1 MDNCKLGRTANK
13 VKQEIMKR
21 KIETDEYELN
31 EQLTTN
37 SQNKKLKYSDY
48 QNENTFNCSTSS
60 TSSSS
65 FSESFNLFS
74 APQYPPQN
82 YFIPYHYRNQS
93 SLTTISNYLI
103 RNSSNNNSRNV
114 QNGIG
119 SFAEENFNFTFY
131 QKPSLIV
138 NPYNCN
144 YDFNNLYFKQNYQL
158 PIANPNYS

>member
-1 MDNCKLGRTANK
+1 
-13 VKQEIMKR
+13 
-21 KIETDEYELN
+21 LN
-31 EQLTTN
+31 EQLTSK

-48 QNENTFNCSTSS
+48 QNENTFNSSTSS

-74 APQYPPQN
+74 APQYSKSQIHSNQYPPQN
-82 YFIPYHYRNQS
+82 YLIPYHYQNQS

-103 RNSSNNNSRNV
+103 RNSSINNNRNI
-114 QNGIG
+114 QHGNG
-119 SFAEENFNFTFY
+119 SFAEENFTFY

-144 YDFNNLYFKQNYQL
+144 YDFNNLYFKQNYQF